1 MGSYDYELKRN
12 TRVLFYLKDREEYL
26 LTNEDGEISARLRLF
41 SADKNGNITM
51 KGYLLGSIL
60 NHDPEIIEE
69 MEQINCTYEELN
81 PGYFEKMVE

>member
-1 MGSYDYELKRN
+1 MSSFNFELKQS

-41 SADKNGNITM
+41 SVDKNGNITM

-60 NHDPEIIEE
+60 NHEPDIVEE
-69 MEQINCTYEELN
+69 MELINCTYGELN
-81 PGYFEKMVE
+81 PGYFIN